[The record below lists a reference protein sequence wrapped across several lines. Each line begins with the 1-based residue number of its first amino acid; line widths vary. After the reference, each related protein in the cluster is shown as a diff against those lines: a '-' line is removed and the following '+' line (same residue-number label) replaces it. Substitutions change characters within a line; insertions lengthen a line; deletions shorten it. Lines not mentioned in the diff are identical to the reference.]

1 MSFNTKTFQVKMTTA
16 AQPATDIM
24 ESLEKHNAAFTTLLS
39 LIPAQYYIAADPE
52 VVSWGVMS

>member
-1 MSFNTKTFQVKMTTA
+1 MTTA
-16 AQPATDIM
+16 AQPAPDIM

-52 VVSWGVMS
+52 VVSWGVMSWCGSC